1 MHNRALV
8 QIFVGKLTVI
18 DKGSTNYAA
27 TACAAVIAEAVSVKG
42 SVFTRFAS
50 YILIKYV
57 VFIVSGKNNGSIG
70 IHIAQT
76 TCRCASTTLT
86 ILSRKTTVCS
96 YARTGEELVDF
107 RE

>member
-1 MHNRALV
+1 MHKRALV

-18 DKGSTNYAA
+18 DKGATNYAA
-27 TACAAVIAEAVSVKG
+27 TTCAAVIAEAISVKG

-50 YILIKYV
+50 YILVKYV
-57 VFIVSGKNNGSIG
+57 VFIVSCKNNGSIG

-76 TCRCASTTLT
+76 TCCCASTTLT